1 MGVLTSEKSH
11 ATRSAESQSSAG
23 NCLPHDPLCF
33 ERNIVS
39 LFSPRISVLL
49 FEPVVTG
56 KAREAVKYFKYR
68 LQFTQ
73 NYTASRWALE
83 EEDPLVLTFRLLG
96 VPGNR
101 APPREPI
108 IKIIIKAVG
117 IFHQGL
123 YLRRQICLWKREL
136 EWVATLPP
144 SCRTAGRGEG
154 DRARDTHTDIPGPEN
169 DFRVSFLKTQNKTE

>member
-1 MGVLTSEKSH
+1 M
-11 ATRSAESQSSAG
+11 
-23 NCLPHDPLCF
+23 
-33 ERNIVS
+33 
-39 LFSPRISVLL
+39 
-49 FEPVVTG
+49 
-56 KAREAVKYFKYR
+56 KYFKYR

-73 NYTASRWALE
+73 NYTASRSALE

-117 IFHQGL
+117 IFHEGL